1 MSFYSSGFVQHF
13 YVMMKSYL
21 HAFFKVVFLVVVY
34 KLVDLYPLQ
43 NNGFGDASGIM
54 KIVLSVDPP
63 K

>member
-1 MSFYSSGFVQHF
+1 MQHF